1 MKFST
6 NRWPVLKSSNFIS
19 QLTEMAR
26 EQCWEKVSRQF
37 WVSDKNIK
45 GRCFQWEGVLV
56 SFNQLKLLLG
66 WAWSDQAGHQSA
78 IFQMKGTLDVRYG
91 LCFKCRWW
99 RDEDFRNMLIY
110 YLYFWEIRSLRG
122 LQLKDDSSDE
132 NWPRWEDGRWGDWSL
147 KSPRDFHFYNKKYV
161 AAYLNI
167 WKVIQGLM
175 VCL

>member
-56 SFNQLKLLLG
+56 SFNQLKPHKRNCCLG
-66 WAWSDQAGHQSA
+66 EPGLTRLV
-78 IFQMKGTLDVRYG
+78 IKVLFFQMKG
-91 LCFKCRWW
+91 LCCKCRWW
-99 RDEDFRNMLIY
+99 RVEDWRNMLIY
-110 YLYFWEIRSLRG
+110 ISGRFAVWENQIEL
-122 LQLKDDSSDE
+122 LVWLVEWFNQLVPQFTRQLGGC
-132 NWPRWEDGRWGDWSL
+132 W
-147 KSPRDFHFYNKKYV
+147 
-161 AAYLNI
+161 
-167 WKVIQGLM
+167 
-175 VCL
+175 